1 MREGGYGRILLTTS
15 AAGLY
20 GNFGQ
25 TNYAAAKMALAGL
38 MNTLKLEGEKYNIKV
53 NTIAPLAASRLTEDV
68 MPPDLFERAQP
79 EYVVPM
85 ALYLC
90 SEACDRSGDIFNAG
104 MGYFS
109 RAAVV
114 TGPAV
119 QLGSGDSLP
128 TVEDIADCW
137 TRINDMSGAKELYD
151 LNAATMELMTP
162 AAKKA
167 TAKAAP
173 AADAAKAE
181 GGADVQSIFDRLP
194 GTFKADAAQGV
205 DVVFQFNISGSGG
218 GDWSCAIRNKTCTVE
233 RGRHEKPTCTLKM
246 GAEDFSAMI
255 SGQLP
260 PMQAFT
266 SGKLK
271 IEGDV
276 MKSQL
281 IEKLF
286 KIG

>member
-1 MREGGYGRILLTTS
+1 MGPC
-15 AAGLY
+15 
-20 GNFGQ
+20 
-25 TNYAAAKMALAGL
+25 TNS
-38 MNTLKLEGEKYNIKV
+38 
-53 NTIAPLAASRLTEDV
+53 LAASRLTEDV